1 MNEYARLIP
10 LIAQCES
17 MIALERIKTMGGIAR
32 IRRWKERIG
41 GYNWLLKK
49 GADPLAGKPHP
60 VQETTFSTIKPK
72 PEPGKKSRRAK
83 R

>member
-1 MNEYARLIP
+1 MNEYERLIP
-10 LIAQCES
+10 LIAQCEA

-60 VQETTFSTIKPK
+60 VQETTFDTIK
-72 PEPGKKSRRAK
+72 PEPGKKRRAK
-83 R
+83 P